1 MTNEASRSLS
11 FCIPLML
18 VAAIALFSGPPAWS
32 REQQTLHILVVADT
46 ADAIVGDGCVRD
58 FRTVNRYFSE
68 TTNIPRNRE
77 ISITYMTG
85 DPPPKTAPGA
95 LKYSRDAIL
104 AHYKSLADKGEVKPT
119 DTIFF
124 YYSGH
129 GGFVP
134 GKGHC
139 IFKFDDRK
147 HALFRSE
154 LREAISQCKPR
165 LAVIITDSCSNLVK
179 IEFVMAKGLVEDR
192 AQVVDSLFFKPSG
205 IVDINSCSQG
215 QESAG
220 SDNEGGF
227 FTAVFFDRLG
237 LEVTAIKDQLE
248 RRGLPV
254 KKDGMLTWREFFP
267 LLMGPTAAK
276 WKAAKQRGLIGGNQ
290 NSQDPQAYCLPNSL
304 LDDPLPPF
312 EPGLTVEASKK
323 DGQDVLMVR
332 KVEQGSPAEVAGL
345 RVDDVIHSIDNK
357 DIASPCELDCA
368 LNFGPNREKVK
379 VAYERGTQKGEVSIT
394 KKKSDNQPQ

>member
-1 MTNEASRSLS
+1 MTNKASRSLS

-32 REQQTLHILVVADT
+32 QEQQTLHILVVADT
-46 ADAIVGDGCVRD
+46 TDDSVGASCLTD
-58 FRTVNRYFSE
+58 FRTVNSYFTE
-68 TTNIPRNRE
+68 TTNIPRNRQ
-77 ISITYMTG
+77 ICITYMPG
-85 DPPPKTAPGA
+85 DPPPKSAPGT

-104 AHYKSLADKGEVKPT
+104 AHYKSLAYKGELKPS

-139 IFKFDDRK
+139 IFKLDDRE

-179 IEFVMAKGLVEDR
+179 LPFVTSKGPVEDR
-192 AQVVDSLFFKPSG
+192 AQVVDSLFFKQSG

-220 SDNEGGF
+220 SDKGGGF
-227 FTAVFFDRLG
+227 FTAVFFDKLG

-267 LLMGPTAAK
+267 LLMGPTAAQ
-276 WKAAKQRGLIGGNQ
+276 WKDAKQKGSLVETRTLKTLRPTVFPAPF
-290 NSQDPQAYCLPNSL
+290 STTLSLPS
-304 LDDPLPPF
+304 
-312 EPGLTVEASKK
+312 
-323 DGQDVLMVR
+323 
-332 KVEQGSPAEVAGL
+332 SPA
-345 RVDDVIHSIDNK
+345 
-357 DIASPCELDCA
+357 
-368 LNFGPNREKVK
+368 
-379 VAYERGTQKGEVSIT
+379 
-394 KKKSDNQPQ
+394 